1 MMANTQKSSLF
12 KLYVDALAEQKSEII
27 NESTPYEHTHRFFEM
42 LANNLKEDDPEN
54 IFEN

>member
-1 MMANTQKSSLF
+1 MANTHKSSLF

-27 NESTPYEHTHRFFEM
+27 NESTPYDPTHRFFEM
-42 LANNLKEDDPEN
+42 LANNLKEDETEN